1 MRVEESFC
9 WNHGRVNRDSE
20 PPALMRDRARR
31 LRRQQTDAERE
42 LWMRLRARQD
52 VGVKFRR
59 QYAIGPYVVDF
70 CCLER
75 SLVVEV
81 DGGQH
86 IEQARRDARR
96 DAWLKQQGFCVL
108 RFWDNDVLKNMEG
121 VLESIAE
128 QL

>member
-1 MRVEESFC
+1 M
-9 WNHGRVNRDSE
+9 NRISKA
-20 PPALMRDRARR
+20 PALMRDRARG

-42 LWMRLRARQD
+42 LWMRLRTRQG

-59 QYAIGPYVVDF
+59 QYAIGPYVVDL

-96 DAWLKQQGFCVL
+96 DAWLKQQGFRVL